1 MATNNFKAFANTNSA
16 NVTSQ
21 SEYEALAALLSGF
34 QSGKA
39 SSAQINKVL
48 RQSSAMAYVLAQF
61 ISDSANV
68 DVLDNGNTSA
78 ILANLKLAMTA
89 LTPGRLLGKKILTS
103 SGVYN
108 PTIGTKSI
116 IVEAIGGGGAGGG
129 SVATTS
135 GQQASGSGGASGGYV
150 MGTFTSGFSGASY
163 IIGSG
168 GVGATANNGG
178 NGSATTF
185 LTINAGGGNGGPVGP
200 ASVSS
205 VIAGS
210 FGGTATGGEINAA
223 GLNGNSGIVYTSAV
237 AVGGFGGSSRIYP
250 GSGGAARASSGDG
263 FPATGYGCGGGGANS
278 GPSGTTRAGGN
289 GTQGL
294 IIIWE
299 YA

>member
-1 MATNNFKAFANTNSA
+1 MHRID
-16 NVTSQ
+16 TSTAQ
-21 SEYEALAALLSGF
+21 VDKFGAGKNGF
-34 QSGKA
+34 TG
-39 SSAQINKVL
+39 
-48 RQSSAMAYVLAQF
+48 
-61 ISDSANV
+61 
-68 DVLDNGNTSA
+68 GNPQTGE
-78 ILANLKLAMTA
+78 LPTA
-89 LTPGRLLGKKILTS
+89 LDADFFDSVQEEISAVIESSGVALDKSKKNQLVTAIKALVSSGRLLNKKILTT
-103 SGVYN
+103 SGIYT

-116 IVEAIGGGGAGGG
+116 IVEAVGGGGAGGG
-129 SVATTS
+129 SAVTTS

-150 MGTFTSGFSGASY
+150 MGTFTSGFSGANY

-223 GLNGNSGIVYTSAV
+223 GLNGNSGVVYTSAV

-250 GSGGAARASSGDG
+250 GNGGAARASSGDG

>member
-21 SEYEALAALLSGF
+21 ADYEALAALLSGF

-68 DVLDNGNTSA
+68 DVLDNGNVAA
-78 ILANLKLAMTA
+78 ILANLKASMTA
-89 LTPGRLLGKKILTS
+89 LTPGRLLGKKILTG
-103 SGVYN
+103 SGVYT

-129 SVATTS
+129 SAATTS
-135 GQQASGSGGASGGYV
+135 GQQASGSGGGSGAYV
-150 MGTFTSGFSGASY
+150 MATFTTGFAGANY

-168 GVGATANNGG
+168 GTGTTANNGG

-185 LTINAGGGNGGPVGP
+185 LTINAGGGSGGPVGV

-205 VIAGS
+205 VISGS
-210 FGGTATGGEINAA
+210 FGGTASGGDINAA
-223 GLNGNSGIVYTSAV
+223 GPNGNSGIVYTSAV
-237 AVGGFGGSSRIYP
+237 SVGGFGGSSKIYP
-250 GSGGAARASSGDG
+250 GNGGAARASAGDG

-278 GPSGTTRAGGN
+278 GSSGTTRAGGN

>member
-21 SEYEALAALLSGF
+21 ADYESLAALLSGF

-116 IVEAIGGGGAGGG
+116 IVEAIGGGGQVEVVLLQPLG
-129 SVATTS
+129 SKHQEAAVLL
-135 GQQASGSGGASGGYV
+135 V
-150 MGTFTSGFSGASY
+150 GT
-163 IIGSG
+163 
-168 GVGATANNGG
+168 
-178 NGSATTF
+178 
-185 LTINAGGGNGGPVGP
+185 
-200 ASVSS
+200 
-205 VIAGS
+205 
-210 FGGTATGGEINAA
+210 
-223 GLNGNSGIVYTSAV
+223 
-237 AVGGFGGSSRIYP
+237 
-250 GSGGAARASSGDG
+250 
-263 FPATGYGCGGGGANS
+263 
-278 GPSGTTRAGGN
+278 
-289 GTQGL
+289 
-294 IIIWE
+294 
-299 YA
+299 